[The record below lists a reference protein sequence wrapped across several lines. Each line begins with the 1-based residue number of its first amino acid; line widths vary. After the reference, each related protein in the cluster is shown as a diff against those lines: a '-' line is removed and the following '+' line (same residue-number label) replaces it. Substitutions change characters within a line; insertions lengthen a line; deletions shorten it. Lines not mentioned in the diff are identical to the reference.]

1 MIRLGFVMDDDVM
14 EPMRDRRREGFEFGG
29 ETQRREDMEW
39 GDAKSDLM
47 RDRWA
52 TGLDIWTGEP
62 APESE
67 FYQGK

>member
-39 GDAKSDLM
+39 VDAKIDLM

-52 TGLDIWTGEP
+52 AGLDIWTGEP
-62 APESE
+62 RDE
-67 FYQGK
+67 K